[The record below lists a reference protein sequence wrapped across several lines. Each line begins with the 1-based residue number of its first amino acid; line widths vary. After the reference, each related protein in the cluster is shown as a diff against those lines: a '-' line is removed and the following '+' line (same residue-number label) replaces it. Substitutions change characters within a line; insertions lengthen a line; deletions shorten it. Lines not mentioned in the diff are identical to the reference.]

1 MKLKMLAGM
10 AAAAALIVTPAM
22 AKSQEKSAGTQQRS
36 VDQTGAKKM
45 KTSHRVSQQRMSH
58 KTQARHAQLRESN
71 ASVRQPQGS
80 GFAPL
85 DFATGVVGGAVGTA
99 GAIAGGA
106 VNAAG
111 AVATAPFTPFR
122 GDKYTYYRDTSTYPN
137 RGYLSDANGP
147 TCLPGQMTTIQGQR
161 MTCQ

>member
-1 MKLKMLAGM
+1 MKLKTLVGA
-10 AAAAALIVTPAM
+10 AAAAALIATPAM
-22 AKSQEKSAGTQQRS
+22 AKSQEKSAGMQQQRS

-45 KTSHRVSQQRMSH
+45 KMSQRTSQ

-71 ASVRQPQGS
+71 ASVQQRQGS

-85 DFATGVVGGAVGTA
+85 DFAAGVAGGAVNTA

-122 GDKYTYYRDTSTYPN
+122 GDSYTYARDASTFPN
-137 RGYLSDANGP
+137 RGYLADANGP
-147 TCLPGQMTTIQGQR
+147 RCLPGQITTINGNK

>member
-1 MKLKMLAGM
+1 MKLKTLAG
-10 AAAAALIVTPAM
+10 AAAVAVLVAAPAM
-22 AKSQEKSAGTQQRS
+22 AKSQEKSAGMQQLRS

-45 KTSHRVSQQRMSH
+45 KKMMKASH

-71 ASVRQPQGS
+71 ASIQQRQGS

-85 DFATGVVGGAVGTA
+85 EFATGVAAGAVNTA

-122 GDKYTYYRDTSTYPN
+122 GDSYAYSRDRSTFPN

-147 TCLPGQMTTIQGQR
+147 TCLPGQMTTIQGHK